1 MTGSR
6 WGTGDIYSD
15 GRVQAAFIQKI
26 SQTLSTV
33 LRDGWR
39 DSVHCAVLS
48 GVPKKTPGLE
58 QVTESMG
65 PVYKGL
71 VPLVKASLP
80 PEYRIVMGHQWDYG
94 GRRFVH

>member
-6 WGTGDIYSD
+6 WGTGVIYSD
-15 GRVQAAFIQKI
+15 GRVQDAFIQKI
-26 SQTLSTV
+26 AQTLSTG
-33 LRDGWR
+33 LR
-39 DSVHCAVLS
+39 VAVLS

-58 QVTESMG
+58 QVAESMG

-80 PEYRIVMGHQWDYG
+80 LEYRIVMGHQCDYS
-94 GRRFVH
+94 GRGFVHLTMTDGKN